1 MFTFLIIS
9 FLVVFAGVLSFAT
22 TTSAT
27 VSDGGYTSIP
37 QAVRDFY
44 SKEVFF
50 QAQPRLHFL
59 RFAKVKRDLQ
69 AARGKSMVFTK
80 YQNLSGGGKLLENDV
95 LVPKGMSTSEISIAV
110 YEQGNAIQVTEFLLK
125 TSMLD
130 VLGDASKVLANDV
143 AVTLDTQFRDVA
155 LSTTNVIYGNAKT
168 SAATMVAGD
177 GFGTVTV
184 KDAVEVLA
192 SNNTPKFNV
201 NASDGTPMGDFYVCF
216 VTPHQARQMRD
227 DPNWISANTYMG
239 RRQLYVG
246 EIGMYEGVIFI
257 ETTQMPTLTNAQ
269 VVAKYGTFSPA
280 KGYEGVI
287 FGENAFAWAV
297 ALDVELRDDGVTELG
312 RKHTIG
318 WYGIWGM
325 GLLEEKNIVRILT
338 A

>member
-1 MFTFLIIS
+1 MILSIITAVLVLLAGVFTFA
-9 FLVVFAGVLSFAT
+9 V

-27 VSDGGYTSIP
+27 VTDGGYTSIP

-80 YQNLSGGGKLLENDV
+80 YGNLSGGGKLLENDV

-110 YEQGNAIQVTEFLLK
+110 FEQGNAVQVTEFLLK

-130 VLGDASKVLANDV
+130 VLGDASKMLANDV

-155 LSTTNVIYGNAKT
+155 LSTTNVIYGNGKT
-168 SAATMVAGD
+168 SASTLASDDVFNTR
-177 GFGTVTV
+177 TV

-192 SNNTPKFNV
+192 NNNSPKFAVQN
-201 NASDGTPMGDFYVCF
+201 SDGTVNGDFYVCF
-216 VTPHQARQMRD
+216 VTPHQARTMRD

-246 EIGMYEGVIFI
+246 EIGMYEGVIFV
-257 ETTQMPTLTNAQ
+257 ETTQMPSLNNAQ
-269 VVAKYGTFSPA
+269 TVAKYGTFSPTR
-280 KGYEGVI
+280 GYEAVI